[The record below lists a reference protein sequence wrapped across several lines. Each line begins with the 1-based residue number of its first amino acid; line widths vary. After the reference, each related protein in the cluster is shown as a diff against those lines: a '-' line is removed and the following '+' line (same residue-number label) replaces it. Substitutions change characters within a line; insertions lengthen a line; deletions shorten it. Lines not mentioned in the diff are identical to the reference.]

1 MEVQKAG
8 DNSTQVQASVINVYN
23 GISEERA
30 RAIYKE
36 EFEKIEELTKEAKV
50 TAIQRVCELEN
61 RIIPKLLQIDKGL
74 DFFSNP
80 DFQFLLIE
88 AQKAAARSER
98 SVDYDLLTEM
108 LVHRVNNDTDRE
120 KRLGI
125 KKAVEI
131 VDSIS
136 DDALLGLTVVH
147 SVSYFEPVTGDIYK
161 GLDALDN
168 LFGKIIHG
176 ELPKGGRWLDHLDIL
191 GAIRINT
198 ISKLK
203 PLCEYYAKRL
213 DGYVCTGIAK
223 NSDDYRKAIQMLS
236 EVNISEN
243 TLVDN
248 VLNPDYVRI
257 PIPTQK
263 SIDSMKVVSELD
275 SNIPLSKDEVN
286 AFKNIYSLYD
296 NNTNIIRK
304 VNKTFAEEWDKR
316 KSLRLLKKWWGEIP
330 YSISITE
337 VGQVLAHANAQ
348 RCDNTLPPL
357 N

>member
-36 EFEKIEELTKEAKV
+36 EFEKIEELTQEAKV

-61 RIIPKLLQIDKGL
+61 RIIPKLSQIDKGL

-88 AQKAAARSER
+88 AQKSAARSER

-108 LVHRVNNDTDRE
+108 LVHRVKNDTDRE

-136 DDALLGLTVVH
+136 DEALLGLTVVH
-147 SVSYFEPVTGDIYK
+147 SVTYFWPVTGDIYK
-161 GLDALDN
+161 GLDVLDN

-176 ELPKGGRWLDHLDIL
+176 ELPKGSRWLDHLDIL
-191 GAIRINT
+191 GTIRIDT

-203 PLCEYYAKRL
+203 PLCEYYAKKL

-223 NSDDYRKAIQMLS
+223 NSDNYRKAIQLLS
-236 EVNISEN
+236 EINISEN

-248 VLNPDYVRI
+248 VLNPGYVRI
-257 PIPTQK
+257 PIPTQE
-263 SIDSMKVVSELD
+263 SIDSMMAVSELN
-275 SNIPLSKDEVN
+275 SNIPLSKEDVN
-286 AFKNIYSLYD
+286 VFKNIYSLYD
-296 NNTNIIRK
+296 NNTNLIKK
-304 VNKTFAEEWDKR
+304 VNQTFAEEWDKR
-316 KSLRLLKKWWGEIP
+316 KSLRMLKKWWEEIP
-330 YSISITE
+330 NSISITE
-337 VGQVLAHANAQ
+337 VGKVLAHANAQ
-348 RCDNTLPPL
+348 RYDNTLPPL